1 MYNLPMSR
9 AQANSD
15 VFYAIADPTRR
26 SILEI
31 LRLGEL
37 PVSELASHFEVT
49 LSAISQHM
57 RVLRDVEL
65 VTVRSLGRE
74 RLYRLNPAPLRPVS
88 MWLQAYEPFW
98 ADKLQGLG
106 DFMEAEDE
114 TNRDE
119 R

>member
-1 MYNLPMSR
+1 MSR
-9 AQANSD
+9 AQSNTD

-31 LRLGEL
+31 LRRGEL
-37 PVSELASHFEVT
+37 PVSELAAHFEVT

-74 RLYRLNPAPLRPVS
+74 RLYQLNPLPLRPVS
-88 MWLQAYEPFW
+88 AWLQAYEPFW
-98 ADKLQGLG
+98 AGKLHALG
-106 DFMEAEDE
+106 DFLEAEDE
-114 TNRDE
+114 TKSD
-119 R
+119 